1 MIGGQLFGLP
11 ISRVQDVFMPE
22 RLTRVPLSSAEIAG
36 VLNLRGRI
44 VTVVDMRARLGLPKN
59 DDGKPPMA
67 VGVDLRGESYGLLI
81 DQIGEV
87 LRLPDDGR
95 EENPVNLDPRMAK
108 LAGGVHRLDGQLMVV
123 LDVDRV
129 LEIVP
134 KDRARSI
141 VPDWHPPRV
150 KKEGAS
156 KMKTCLV
163 VDDSSVVRKIA
174 RRILEEMDFQ
184 IIEAEDG
191 EKAL

>member
-1 MIGGQLFGLP
+1 MTIRSEAGDGTMAEYVTAVIGGQLFGLP

-44 VTVVDMRARLGLPKN
+44 VTVVDMRARLGLPQH
-59 DDGKPPMA
+59 DGGKPMA

-87 LRLPDDGR
+87 LRLPDASR
-95 EENPVNLDPRMAK
+95 EDNPVNLDPRMAR

-129 LEIVP
+129 LELSP
-134 KDRARSI
+134 EARA
-141 VPDWHPPRV
+141 
-150 KKEGAS
+150 A
-156 KMKTCLV
+156 
-163 VDDSSVVRKIA
+163 
-174 RRILEEMDFQ
+174 
-184 IIEAEDG
+184 
-191 EKAL
+191 